1 MQCACACDQQAALE
15 RERQATAWLGDKLR
29 GERQVRA
36 QMLRASWNPSPNP
49 NSNPNPNPNPN
60 PDQVHA
66 EMLRAS
72 AARDAAPA
80 PAAAPSA
87 AREGAS
93 HRLSRQRLAPGFRS
107 RALGRHDTAGR
118 APSATCHVDA
128 EGAVVGSPA
137 RGRWRA
143 AATRVVRPPSPSGDF
158 SLD

>member
-1 MQCACACDQQAALE
+1 MALCAPPQPASPQRAPLQYACACDQQAALE

-29 GERQVRA
+29 GERQV
-36 QMLRASWNPSPNP
+36 
-49 NSNPNPNPNPN
+49 
-60 PDQVHA
+60 HA
-66 EMLRAS
+66 EMLR
-72 AARDAAPA
+72 ARDAAPA

-107 RALGRHDTAGR
+107 RALGRHDTAER
-118 APSATCHVDA
+118 APSATCHVEA
-128 EGAVVGSPA
+128 ERAVEGSPA

>member
-1 MQCACACDQQAALE
+1 MQCTCACDQQAALE

-29 GERQVRA
+29 GERQV
-36 QMLRASWNPSPNP
+36 
-49 NSNPNPNPNPN
+49 
-60 PDQVHA
+60 HA

-72 AARDAAPA
+72 AARVATPA

-128 EGAVVGSPA
+128 EGAVVGSPLGGGGGRRL
-137 RGRWRA
+137 RGW
-143 AATRVVRPPSPSGDF
+143 
-158 SLD
+158 

>member
-1 MQCACACDQQAALE
+1 MQYTCACDQQAALE

-29 GERQVRA
+29 GERQV
-36 QMLRASWNPSPNP
+36 
-49 NSNPNPNPNPN
+49 
-60 PDQVHA
+60 HA

-72 AARDAAPA
+72 AARDAALA

-87 AREGAS
+87 AREGAT

-118 APSATCHVDA
+118 ASSATCHVDA
-128 EGAVVGSPA
+128 EGAVEGSPA

-143 AATRVVRPPSPSGDF
+143 AATRAVRPPSPSGDF